1 MIRACMKQIAVMWL
15 VALFAACSGTE
26 PSGPL
31 PPLAPSTTW
40 FDDWYAV
47 TRIDDHTFAIAE
59 PRYDQHNLD
68 YLIVGDTR
76 ALLFDTGPGVRDI
89 RPLVASLT
97 DRPVTAAFSHL
108 HFDHIGGQAEFAS
121 VASLDHPSIRSRV
134 ANDDRFTPTLLQ
146 HGATGRPSFRITE
159 WWTPDAEVD
168 LGGRVLRVL
177 SVPGHTPESLAL
189 YDAER
194 GQLFSG
200 DYLYPGDLFAFG
212 PGSDLAAYRDTAQRL
227 LALTAQR
234 PDLAIYGAHVSAPS
248 ASPRQHRS
256 DLERLAAALDDLL
269 ADRDHALPWTLAWF
283 EWIPTRRHAFGDGL
297 VILLPIF

>member
-1 MIRACMKQIAVMWL
+1 
-15 VALFAACSGTE
+15 
-26 PSGPL
+26 
-31 PPLAPSTTW
+31 
-40 FDDWYAV
+40 V

-134 ANDDRFTPTLLQ
+134 ANDERFTPT
-146 HGATGRPSFRITE
+146 
-159 WWTPDAEVD
+159 
-168 LGGRVLRVL
+168 
-177 SVPGHTPESLAL
+177 LAL